1 MTALKLRETVRNG
14 GIFIPLSKDLDN
26 QEVEVELTVRPL
38 HPVPHSTPATVAEAF
53 FSKIT
58 VRSTEEFDAHDQ

>member
-1 MTALKLRETVRNG
+1 MTAIKLRKTVQNG

-26 QEVEVELTVRPL
+26 QEVEVEVTVRPIHL
-38 HPVPHSTPATVAEAF
+38 SERTLPAKVAEAF

-58 VRSTEEFDAHDQ
+58 VRSTRDFDPYDQ

>member
-1 MTALKLRETVRNG
+1 MTAIKLRKTVQNG

-26 QEVEVELTVRPL
+26 QEVEVTVRPIHL
-38 HPVPHSTPATVAEAF
+38 SERTLPAEVAEAF

-58 VRSTEEFDAHDQ
+58 VRSTRDFDPYDQ